1 MRTKLQD
8 SYLDETSFDEL
19 FGTMK
24 KDALQEVCFWNS
36 STFDSF
42 TSVESL
48 LIASI
53 WCYFIINDSLNNY
66 LLKTVFFFVFQFNL
80 IPLDDAVTKE
90 VHEEFYQKLNLDLDA
105 LRSSLKQLNDSND
118 PQSSASH
125 ITQISF
131 VGLFAVVVL
140 LFYSCWRFY
149 WNYCLIFKI
158 HFVLLVC
165 TPCTSF
171 FSLIV
176 KKVK

>member
-1 MRTKLQD
+1 MKHLSTNCL
-8 SYLDETSFDEL
+8 EL
-19 FGTMK
+19 WRKMHYKRFVFG
-24 KDALQEVCFWNS
+24 NS
-36 STFDSF
+36 SNVDCFA
-42 TSVESL
+42 SVESL

-53 WCYFIINDSLNNY
+53 WCYFIINDSLNYY
-66 LLKTVFFFVFQFNL
+66 LLKTVFLFVFQFNL

-125 ITQISF
+125 KTQISF

-158 HFVLLVC
+158 LFL
-165 TPCTSF
+165 CTSF

-176 KKVK
+176 RKSEIKTNCRIMSRFYF